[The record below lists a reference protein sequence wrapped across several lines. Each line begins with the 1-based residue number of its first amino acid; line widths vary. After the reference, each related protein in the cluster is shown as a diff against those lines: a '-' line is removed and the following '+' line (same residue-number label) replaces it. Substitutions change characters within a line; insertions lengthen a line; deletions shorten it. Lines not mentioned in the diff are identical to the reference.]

1 MRTHRLTPQRPTP
14 QRLSTGILVLGSL
27 FLSFGVAASLVRS
40 EDRPTAGDSSKPDA
54 NAAQVALARVKAELL
69 HDAYSATL
77 DVIHERY
84 FRNDRSAVPA
94 RAMEDVFD
102 MMARQSKIEARW
114 IGVNARTMSINHE
127 PKDDFEKSAAEAI
140 RSGKEFF
147 ERVEDGH
154 LRRAGAIPLTA
165 GCLTCHGTFG
175 LETKSPRYAG
185 LVIKVP
191 LDSRGSFPGPTR

>member
-1 MRTHRLTPQRPTP
+1 MSKRSNHVTRSGVRGPSGGGL
-14 QRLSTGILVLGSL
+14 L
-27 FLSFGVAASLVRS
+27 VAASLGALAFALYSVPTAWS
-40 EDRPTAGDSSKPDA
+40 EDQPKDRATE
-54 NAAQVALARVKAELL
+54 AQVELARTKAALL
-69 HDAYSATL
+69 HETYSATL

-94 RAMEDVFD
+94 RALEDVFD
-102 MMARQSKIEARW
+102 TMARQTKIEARW
-114 IGVNARTMSINHE
+114 IGVNARTMSLNHE
-127 PKDDFEKSAAEAI
+127 PKDDFEKNAVEAI

-147 ERVEDGH
+147 ERIEDGH

-175 LETKSPRYAG
+175 IETKSPRYAG

-191 LDSRGSFPGPTR
+191 LSDVVKPSGKD